1 MCKGIHEI
9 TGKSGKYIQT
19 LNNKMQTKFSD
30 QFSFSFVISFFVHL
44 DSWDGTEQIIIF
56 VSYQNRQNSGLRN
69 IKPNIGYKVYCNVY
83 IQDNDQITI
92 LFRHIACEIKSVQPL
107 VLE

>member
-30 QFSFSFVISFFVHL
+30 QFSFSFVISFFVHP

-83 IQDNDQITI
+83 IYKTMIRLQFYSGT
-92 LFRHIACEIKSVQPL
+92 LHAKLKACNPWC
-107 VLE
+107 